1 MWTCR
6 KPDKHLTLSQGAVA
20 VWFSEGC
27 QWKGMRQLLERG
39 IVMRIAFGA
48 ASDGEVK
55 INVAEF
61 GDGRSNVVTSVV
73 LVRCMVTDV

>member
-1 MWTCR
+1 
-6 KPDKHLTLSQGAVA
+6 
-20 VWFSEGC
+20 
-27 QWKGMRQLLERG
+27 MRQLLERG